1 MADSSSSMEIGLWG
15 IFITMI
21 LPSIGGLGYLS
32 WLVYEYI
39 RQHYIVSFNINTSQP
54 CYEWIVLW
62 MRKYGPLKQMQHL
75 TLTTKV
81 IIYYITIIIISY
93 YLYYTSESHYFICF
107 LQLQR
112 ERIQW
117 YNGGLEEQEDERM
130 KNLEINWWPRPI
142 IHYFWHHTSQ
152 KFVWFQL
159 KRDEND
165 RNVFYDWDTNGAK
178 QKEYETLTFW
188 AFGTS
193 TKIWEDLLLEAKLEF
208 NKNTEKNTIIYRW
221 SKYANLWRIHGGK
234 TKDIRPWK
242 SIVTQ
247 SNIKQDIRNDIK
259 KFRESSN
266 SYKSL
271 GIPYKRGYLL
281 HGPPGTG
288 KSSLVYGL
296 AGELGLSICVLTL
309 SDRDLSDD
317 ELMNRLVSAPKN
329 SIILIEDIDVA
340 LPSEKRKTELEV
352 ENRRKKQAY
361 DFSNHYSGSLT
372 LSGVLNSIDGV
383 ATADSQILIMTT
395 NHKENLDPALIR
407 PGR

>member
-1 MADSSSSMEIGLWG
+1 
-15 IFITMI
+15 
-21 LPSIGGLGYLS
+21 
-32 WLVYEYI
+32 
-39 RQHYIVSFNINTSQP
+39 
-54 CYEWIVLW
+54 
-62 MRKYGPLKQMQHL
+62 
-75 TLTTKV
+75 
-81 IIYYITIIIISY
+81 
-93 YLYYTSESHYFICF
+93 
-107 LQLQR
+107 
-112 ERIQW
+112 
-117 YNGGLEEQEDERM
+117 M
-130 KNLEINWWPRPI
+130 KNLETNWWPRPI

-165 RNVFYDWDTNGAK
+165 RNIFYEWDTNGAK

-193 TKIWEDLLLEAKLEF
+193 TKIWEDLLLEARLEF

-221 SKYANLWRIHGGK
+221 CKNAHLWRVHGGK

-242 SIVTQ
+242 SIITQ
-247 SNIKQDIRNDIK
+247 NNIKQDIRNDIK
-259 KFRESSN
+259 KFRDSSI
-266 SYKSL
+266 SYKDL

-281 HGPPGTG
+281 YGPPGTG

-329 SIILIEDIDVA
+329 SIILLEDIDVA
-340 LPSEKRKTELEV
+340 LPSDKRKTELEV
-352 ENRRKKQAY
+352 ENRRNKQENNFNY
-361 DFSNHYSGSLT
+361 YSGSLT